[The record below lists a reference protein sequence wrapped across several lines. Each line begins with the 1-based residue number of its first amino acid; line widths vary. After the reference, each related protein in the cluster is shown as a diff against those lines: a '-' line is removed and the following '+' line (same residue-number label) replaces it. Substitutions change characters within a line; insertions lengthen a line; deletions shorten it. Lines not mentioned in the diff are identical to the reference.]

1 MGKFLI
7 ALAWL
12 IFGQDPITTSANQLH
27 TSGLLDLGEIEAGT
41 FNLDRVPTDLM
52 QEGGMSSRPE
62 PVLDKSGALP
72 INSHPDVAG
81 RASSHIAN
89 GDGGPAGILDAR
101 RETESRHEAVG
112 HHPDSP
118 SSGQARGASEHDPY
132 GPEKYTEGS
141 QESDERIQTIG
152 LGSDHVAE
160 ADRRGV
166 GPLRT
171 EVGFL
176 DSIPYFVAIAAML
189 IGTFEAIFAFAL
201 QQPIF
206 TRRWYYDAVLG
217 QVIAV
222 AGLISLVNI
231 FYAEDPWRPEHPAEV
246 ALSQTKAHAG

>member
-52 QEGGMSSRPE
+52 QEGGVGSRPE
-62 PVLDKSGALP
+62 PVLDKSGSLP
-72 INSHPDVAG
+72 ISFHPDVAG
-81 RASSHIAN
+81 GPSSHIAN

-101 RETESRHEAVG
+101 RETESRHETVG

-118 SSGQARGASEHDPY
+118 SSRQARGASEHDPY
-132 GPEKYTEGS
+132 GPEKYTEGG
-141 QESDERIQTIG
+141 QEPDERIQSIG

-160 ADRRGV
+160 TDRRRV

>member
-12 IFGQDPITTSANQLH
+12 FFIQDPITTTANQVGA
-27 TSGLLDLGEIEAGT
+27 SGLPFFSEIQAGA

-52 QEGGMSSRPE
+52 QEGGVGSRPE
-62 PVLDKSGALP
+62 PVLDKPGSP
-72 INSHPDVAG
+72 PVNFHSDVAG
-81 RASSHIAN
+81 RPSSHIAN

-101 RETESRHEAVG
+101 RETETRHETIG
-112 HHPDSP
+112 HHSHST
-118 SSGQARGASEHDPY
+118 SSGQASRASEYDPN
-132 GPEKYTEGS
+132 GPEKYAEGS
-141 QESDERIQTIG
+141 QESYEGIQSIG

-160 ADRRGV
+160 ADRRRV

-171 EVGFL
+171 EIGFL

-222 AGLISLVNI
+222 AGLICLVNI
-231 FYAEDPWRPEHPAEV
+231 FYAEDPWRPDHPAEV
-246 ALSQTKAHAG
+246 VLGQAKAHAS